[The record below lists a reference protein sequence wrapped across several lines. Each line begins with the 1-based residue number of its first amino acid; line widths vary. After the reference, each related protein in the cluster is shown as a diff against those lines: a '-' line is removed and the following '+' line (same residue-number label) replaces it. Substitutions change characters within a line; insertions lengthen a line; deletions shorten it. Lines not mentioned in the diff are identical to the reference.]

1 MKNISTVTTNVVTE
15 ATKSAINGM
24 QLKVEH
30 HHTHTTLGYMCQMA
44 EKTLRNWILGLAIY
58 SCIIT
63 IIGGIIACSFFNG
76 GNTLANSMPR
86 FISRITLQKLKERC

>member
-1 MKNISTVTTNVVTE
+1 
-15 ATKSAINGM
+15 M

-44 EKTLRNWILGLAIY
+44 EKTLRNWILGFAIY

-76 GNTLANSMPR
+76 GGEYLGEQYAKIYFSDYTTEAERKMLNANIYTVTFLPR
-86 FISRITLQKLKERC
+86 